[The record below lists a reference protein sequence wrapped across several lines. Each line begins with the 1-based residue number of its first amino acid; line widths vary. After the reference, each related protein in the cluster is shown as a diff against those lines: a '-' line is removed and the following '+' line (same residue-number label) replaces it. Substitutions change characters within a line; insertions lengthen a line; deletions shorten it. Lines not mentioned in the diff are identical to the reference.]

1 MLIGELKSGREG
13 RKGELFNCYL
23 VAAPVRMLVFGL
35 FYYSAAV
42 TTDNSPPQ
50 DFDFADLDASIHL
63 LLAVNVL
70 ASFVTKVTSQIAI
83 RTKFRVQTSPN
94 IISYLAS
101 ERA

>member
-1 MLIGELKSGREG
+1 MFICELKSGREG

-35 FYYSAAV
+35 FYYSEEVNA
-42 TTDNSPPQ
+42 SPA
-50 DFDFADLDASIHL
+50 DLDFADLDASIHL

-70 ASFVTKVTSQIAI
+70 ASFVSKITSQIAI
-83 RTKFRVQTSPN
+83 RTKFRVQTSAN

-101 ERA
+101 ERT